1 MIIKEN
7 GCAKLESYKVG
18 DMMDSTKVR
27 QPLETSRDG
36 GPCPL
41 ASLNSSIF
49 TRNITLDDRS
59 TPKSSHS
66 DIPDSDML

>member
-1 MIIKEN
+1 VKEN

-41 ASLNSSIF
+41 ASLNIF
-49 TRNITLDDRS
+49 TRNIT
-59 TPKSSHS
+59 
-66 DIPDSDML
+66 